1 MHFRKC
7 EREKR
12 EEEELLEYEKE
23 MIDDQPG
30 TGSAR
35 YVVLCA
41 LSTLNLL
48 FFPQAPSRL
57 RMAVRALPV
66 YEDSITP
73 KLDTQPDITGTKS
86 FLLAKLVNPMLTSV
100 PSPPPRP
107 KQ

>member
-23 MIDDQPG
+23 MISLAQAQLG
-30 TGSAR
+30 MWYLRSSYFEFT
-35 YVVLCA
+35 
-41 LSTLNLL
+41 

-73 KLDTQPDITGTKS
+73 ELDTQPDITGMKS
-86 FLLAKLVNPMLTSV
+86 FFSVKSVNPALTSV

-107 KQ
+107 GR